1 MLNPYEDSRTLV
13 LIFCLVKKR
22 YLGWTGLEI
31 VLFFQFFGFFNFGD
45 LFQIYTKNMK
55 IYKKFQKNL
64 LPLCKFSLKNKT

>member
-1 MLNPYEDSRTLV
+1 
-13 LIFCLVKKR
+13 LVKKR

-55 IYKKFQKNL
+55 IYKKKL